1 MPISNN
7 IKGFILAII
16 VFSLFLYGYR
26 YYQYTQDDPDFCAS
40 CHAIQESFVDL
51 QQGKHRDVICQKC
64 HEIGIIEQNQRL
76 GSYIATGKNPVSLA
90 HGRITPWQKCG
101 TCHEE
106 TFSQGAVTPT
116 KSYGHAKHVLNKK
129 MVCKAC
135 HAVEKHKFSP
145 DESVCLK
152 CHADKEVH
160 GISMDDFSCL
170 KCHRFSQ
177 REVALTPKEKCTG
190 CHLGMPT
197 KGAMATFS
205 CHYCHKPHKKEKPT
219 SASCSTECHRSQLS
233 IGQHGVHAK
242 NRIDCTHCHRQHAWI
257 VKEKAR
263 SLCSQ
268 CHAYRDPQTF
278 VYMF

>member
-7 IKGFILAII
+7 IKGFVLAIL

-40 CHAIQESFVDL
+40 CHAIQESFVDMQL
-51 QQGKHRDVICQKC
+51 GKHRDVICQKC
-64 HEIGIIEQNQRL
+64 HEIGIVEQNQRL
-76 GSYIATGKNPVSLA
+76 GIYIATGKNPVALA
-90 HGRITPWQKCG
+90 HGRTTPWQKCG
-101 TCHEE
+101 TCHGESL
-106 TFSQGAVTPT
+106 SQGAVTPT
-116 KSYGHAKHVLNKK
+116 KSYGHAKHVLNLK

-135 HAVEKHKFSP
+135 HTGVKHTFSP

-160 GISMDDFSCL
+160 GITVDDFSCL

-177 REVALTPKEKCTG
+177 REVAMTPKDKCTG
-190 CHLGMPT
+190 CHAGMPQ

-205 CHYCHKPHKKEKPT
+205 CHYCHRPHKKDKPT
-219 SASCSTECHRSQLS
+219 SATCTAECHRSQLS
-233 IGQHGVHAK
+233 VGQHGIHAK
-242 NRIDCTHCHRQHAWI
+242 NSIDCMYCHRQHTWT

-268 CHAYRDPQTF
+268 CHEYRDPRSF
-278 VYMF
+278 VYIF